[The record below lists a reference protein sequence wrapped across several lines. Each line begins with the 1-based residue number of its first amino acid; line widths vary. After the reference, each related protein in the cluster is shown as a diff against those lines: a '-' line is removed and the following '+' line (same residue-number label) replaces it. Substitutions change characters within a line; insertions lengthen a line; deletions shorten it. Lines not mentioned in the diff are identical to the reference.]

1 MFKKNMGGVDRGLR
15 IAIGVLLIISAAVG
29 ALGAWAYVG
38 IVPIVTGLIGNCP
51 AYSIVGIKTCKS

>member
-38 IVPIVTGLIGNCP
+38 IVPIVTGLMGNCP

>member
-29 ALGAWAYVG
+29 ALGSWAYVG
-38 IVPIVTGLIGNCP
+38 VVPIITGLVGNCP
-51 AYSIVGIKTCKS
+51 AYSIFGIRTCKS

>member
-29 ALGAWAYVG
+29 ALGTWAYVG